1 MANLNPSMRLKV
13 KRDTFYLPNPD
24 GSVYFRNNIGTFQ
37 MEGEMIDQW
46 VEQLLPVFNG
56 EHTLE
61 ELTDDLPEEYQKQI
75 YQIANSLLQNGF
87 VQDKSEDIPHQLPAH
102 VRQVYGAQITF
113 LDELKGS
120 GGYRFQTYR
129 SEKALAVGSG
139 PFFLAL
145 ISALLESG
153 KAQFHYW
160 ITDNDHTNRKRLEEL
175 IAYARQNDPD
185 VELTEL
191 YMGEQTQATWREAIS
206 PFSAVLYVS
215 EKGETD
221 ELAALQS
228 LCRENGKV
236 FIPATFSFQRGI
248 AGPLV
253 HSSSEACFES
263 GWRRLHQGLLN
274 EEPKQHSFSMTAAA
288 LLANV
293 IVFEWFKYTTG
304 VSTSETTNQLYLL
317 NLETLEGGW
326 KSFFPHPL
334 VKGPEKLQEVNP
346 SELLL
351 QASEKQQAAGSYH
364 SVFQSWTSGE
374 TGIFH
379 TWEEGEL
386 KQLPLAQCQVQSVDP
401 LSAGPAEL
409 LPVVVC
415 AGLTHDEARKEAGL
429 IGAEM
434 YVSRIVQQLLHEQED
449 MPFTFQEAVGIG
461 AGETVEE
468 GLCRALRHCLTE
480 VFGKQQG
487 KKITR
492 ATRVQITSL
501 DDERSQF
508 YLRSLATLGEK
519 PLIGIGEKVLGFPV
533 YWVCTKKGWHG
544 SVGLDDT
551 QALRS
556 ALLYAL
562 MEVQNQPM
570 YNKGMYSLS
579 RHAID
584 LTESENEWAISS
596 QNDATDSD
604 KWKEAQVI
612 LKRHNKCPVIFS
624 AAVEPFLQEGLGG
637 VFALLLREEGT
648 S

>member
-1 MANLNPSMRLKV
+1 MANLNPAMRLKV

-46 VEQLLPVFNG
+46 VERLLPMFNG

-61 ELTDDLPEEYQKQI
+61 EITDDLPEEYQKQI
-75 YQIANSLLQNGF
+75 FEIANSLFQNGF
-87 VQDKSEDIPHQLPAH
+87 VQDKSKDIPHQLPAY
-102 VRQVYGAQITF
+102 VQEVYGAQIAF
-113 LDELKGS
+113 LDEMEGS
-120 GGYRFQTYR
+120 GGYLFQSYR

-175 IAYARQNDPD
+175 IAYARQKDPD

-191 YMGEQTQATWREAIS
+191 YMGEQTSGTWREAIS

-215 EKGETD
+215 EKGEMN
-221 ELAALQS
+221 ELIALQS
-228 LCRENGKV
+228 LCKENGKV
-236 FIPATFSFQRGI
+236 FIPATFSCQRGI

-263 GWRRLHQGLLN
+263 AWRRLHQSSLGAD
-274 EEPKQHSFSMTAAA
+274 PMQHSFSMTAAA

-304 VSTSETTNQLYLL
+304 LSTSDNTNKLYLL

-326 KSFFPHPL
+326 KSFLPHPL
-334 VKGPEKLQEVNP
+334 VKGLEKLQKEKP
-346 SELLL
+346 SEQLL
-351 QASEKQQAAGSYH
+351 QAREKQAAGRYH
-364 SVFQSWTSGE
+364 SVFHSWTSEE

-401 LSAGPAEL
+401 LSSGPAEL

-429 IGAEM
+429 AGVEM
-434 YVSRIVQQLLHEQED
+434 YVSRIVHQLLHEHED
-449 MPFTFQEAVGIG
+449 MPFSFQKAVGFG

-487 KKITR
+487 RKITK
-492 ATRVQITSL
+492 AARVQITSL
-501 DDERSQF
+501 DDKRSQF
-508 YLRSLATLGEK
+508 YLRSLATMGEK
-519 PLIGIGEKVLGFPV
+519 PIIGIGEKVLGFPV

-551 QALRS
+551 EALRS

-562 MEVQNQPM
+562 MEVQNQPI

-579 RHAID
+579 THAID
-584 LTESENEWAISS
+584 LTESEKEWAIFTK
-596 QNDATDSD
+596 NDVTDSD
-604 KWKEAQVI
+604 RWNEAQIV
-612 LKRHNKCPVIFS
+612 LKRHNKCPVVFS
-624 AAVEPFLQEGLGG
+624 SAVEPFLREGLGG

-648 S
+648 